1 MSKYLVFSIDNV
13 SNPRVMGKFLHHMDV
28 AQAMGMLKGKMVSCI
43 GSYKGE
49 LEPSFL
55 VTYEDFD
62 DIVAPSGYC
71 DGQESFLQVD
81 VGHKGRQY
89 ASLLYVDTQ
98 LVPLGELKSVSKDK
112 ALKCEAW
119 TYRLDTGEYFV
130 TEGI

>member
-1 MSKYLVFSIDNV
+1 MRYIVFSIDQ
-13 SNPRVMGKFLHHMDV
+13 SESARVMGKFLHHMDV
-28 AQAMGMLKGKMVSCI
+28 AQAMGMMQGKMISCI

-55 VTYEDFD
+55 VTYDDFNN
-62 DIVAPSGYC
+62 IVAPSGYC

-89 ASLLYVDTQ
+89 ASLLYVDTE
-98 LVPLGELKSVSKDK
+98 LASLGELKSVSRGE

-119 TYRLDTGEYFV
+119 TYRLDTGEYYI
-130 TEGI
+130 TEGV